1 MIKGKT
7 VVAVIPARAG
17 SKGLPGKN
25 IRKLL
30 DKPLIAYTI
39 KAALQSKFIDRTI
52 VSTDG
57 KKIADVARRYG
68 AEVPF
73 LRPAHLATDT
83 AHTPPVIEHAISY
96 LEKNENYKVDIVV
109 TLQPTNPLRRAEH
122 IDLGI
127 KKFLKAS
134 TDSLIGVKEAF
145 PPWWLFKPKG
155 NRVIPFIEFKKGV
168 NALNLERQQ
177 LPKVYQVNGALYVTK
192 RDYLR
197 RANSLVNQKSCA
209 YLLMDEESS
218 LDVDTPLD
226 FKIIEQVL
234 KAKKKLIY
242 RLDKV

>member
-30 DKPLIAYTI
+30 GKPLISYTI
-39 KAALQSKFIDRTI
+39 EAALRSKFIDRTI

-57 KKIADVARRYG
+57 KKIADVARKYG

-73 LRPAHLATDT
+73 LRPAYLATDT
-83 AHTPPVIEHAISY
+83 AHTPPVIEHAVSY
-96 LEKNENYKVDIVV
+96 LEDREGYKVDVVV
-109 TLQPTNPLRRAEH
+109 TLQPTSPLRRANH

-127 KKFLKAS
+127 KKFLKVGA
-134 TDSLIGVKEAF
+134 DSLASVKEAF
-145 PPWWLFKPKG
+145 PPWWLFRPKG
-155 NRVIPFIEFKKGV
+155 DRVVPFIEFKKGV

-177 LPKVYQVNGALYVTK
+177 LPRVYQANGALYVTK
-192 RDYLR
+192 RDYLK
-197 RANSLVNQKSCA
+197 RANSLVNPKSCA
-209 YLLMDEESS
+209 HLLMDEESS

-226 FKIIEQVL
+226 FKVIEQVL
-234 KAKKKLIY
+234 KTEKG
-242 RLDKV
+242 